1 MKFIQN
7 EVFSDCNNCSLG
19 GGAIGVYG
27 NPINHRIEFD
37 NCLFERNG
45 VESNGNDVYLSGTL
59 DVSEVALTVKNSI
72 FRSNFINSSGSN
84 GNADGV
90 VFKLHLGPQNSWSSI
105 PNSVIERSLF
115 EDNSVSV
122 SNNNSTLLLS
132 TATKTLLQNNLIV
145 NNNSSEPYRFF
156 RSDPSY
162 DSNGNGPEILFQ
174 NNTIYNNKA
183 ESFMEAVGFGAK
195 VEFINNIIWENN
207 FPNGNEFNYA
217 ENDGVTI
224 SLLNNILKKEFIKE
238 GRNGF
243 NHFGNI
249 HLDPNFRSPG
259 AGDFRLRGNSPGID
273 AGDNVNYPI
282 YDFRGYY
289 RTGEVDI
296 GAFESGASKYILA
309 IEMDLII
316 IQSLLLKIKGKP

>member
-1 MKFIQN
+1 MTIIGVDGPEETILSANNQGRIFKFVNMDKVVIEGITLKDGLTFGNDPSGGAIFAENINSFTVENSIFFQNSAQSVGGAVRIFFVDNSLFRNVKFIQN
-7 EVFSDCNNCSLG
+7 EVFSDCNNCSFG
-19 GGAIGVYG
+19 GGASGVHG

-59 DVSEVALTVKNSI
+59 DVSEVALTVKNYI

-115 EDNSVSV
+115 EDNSVSA

-162 DSNGNGPEILFQ
+162 DSNGNGPEIRFQ

-224 SLLNNILKKEFIKE
+224 S
-238 GRNGF
+238 
-243 NHFGNI
+243 
-249 HLDPNFRSPG
+249 
-259 AGDFRLRGNSPGID
+259 
-273 AGDNVNYPI
+273 Y
-282 YDFRGYY
+282 
-289 RTGEVDI
+289 
-296 GAFESGASKYILA
+296 
-309 IEMDLII
+309 
-316 IQSLLLKIKGKP
+316 